1 MKAVQCTPCS
11 TYSASKYMQ
20 SEKKKIKREH
30 KNIILNIVQETQRKL
45 SYGRLY

>member
-20 SEKKKIKREH
+20 SEKKNKREN
-30 KNIILNIVQETQRKL
+30 KSIILNIVQETQRKL